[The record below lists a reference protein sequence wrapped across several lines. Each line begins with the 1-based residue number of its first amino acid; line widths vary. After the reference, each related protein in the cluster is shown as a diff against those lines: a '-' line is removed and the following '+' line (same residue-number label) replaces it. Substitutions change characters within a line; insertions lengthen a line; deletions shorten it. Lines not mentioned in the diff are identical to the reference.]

1 VLESAKLERAIAAV
15 RQRIAAA
22 AERAG
27 RDPAE
32 VRLVAVTKH
41 VPPDVVR
48 AAADTG
54 IGEFGEN
61 YAQDLGGKREAAP
74 ASVWHFVGRLQR
86 NKVRRVLK
94 DADIVQTLE
103 AGTASDRLAELATE
117 RPEPVACL
125 VEVDF
130 TGRRVGV
137 SPEEA
142 PAFVER
148 AAAMEGIRVV
158 GLMTVPPLDEPATPW
173 FRRLRAIRDVVRERI
188 ESVEHLS
195 MGMSAD
201 YEEAVGEG
209 ATMVRVGTAIFG
221 PRG

>member
-1 VLESAKLERAIAAV
+1 VLESAKLERAIASV

-32 VRLVAVTKH
+32 VRLVAVTKR
-41 VPPDVVR
+41 VSPEVVR
-48 AAADTG
+48 AAAEAG
-54 IGEFGEN
+54 IEEFGEN
-61 YAQDLGGKREAAP
+61 YAQDLEGKREAAP
-74 ASVWHFVGRLQR
+74 AGVWHFVGRLQR
-86 NKVRRVLK
+86 NKVRRVLEH
-94 DADIVQTLE
+94 ADIVQTLE
-103 AGTASDRLAELATE
+103 AGAAADRLGELARE
-117 RPEPVACL
+117 RPEPVTCL

-137 SPEEA
+137 SPEET

-148 AAAMEGIRVV
+148 LAAMEGIRVV
-158 GLMTVPPLDEPATPW
+158 GLMTVPPLGEPAAPW
-173 FRRLRAIRDVVRERI
+173 FRRLRAIRDDVRKRV
-188 ESVEHLS
+188 ESAEHLS